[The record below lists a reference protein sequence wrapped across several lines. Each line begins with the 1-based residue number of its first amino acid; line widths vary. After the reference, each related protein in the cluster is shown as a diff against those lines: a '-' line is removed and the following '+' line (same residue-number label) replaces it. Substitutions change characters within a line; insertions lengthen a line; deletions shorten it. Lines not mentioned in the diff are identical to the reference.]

1 MKNADAKTK
10 ATRPAVTTWPWL
22 GTSACCTGGGEIR
35 SALHERGRIMTPA
48 LGRREIRAAAR
59 LCLFLA
65 LLGSTFIPISV
76 AQQSSANPMQL
87 TLEQAINL
95 ALKQNH
101 SVHLRSLSVEQMQS
115 KKDEARSN
123 YLPQIK
129 ASGSV
134 LHITELAG
142 VEIPAGT
149 FGNYTSTGPVP
160 ARSLFIDQGSATG
173 YTGGLGLEQP
183 ITQLFRIHQAD
194 VAAKQDLLIAKTQ
207 LDQTQVAIALQVR
220 QLYYNILINQQK
232 LKASLDQLAAA
243 QIKGEES
250 RNDVA
255 RGSALEIS
263 ALQSKAAI
271 LQAQQ
276 ESLTLRLQGNN
287 LRLQLADVLGL
298 TVDTPLDLDPGA
310 VAVALDVPTRA
321 DAIRIAFEQNQDLR
335 AARQTVVKAQAGLA
349 AAKAAYI
356 PDVTALSR
364 YSYQSGVPFLVH
376 NFGTFGF
383 SLSYDLF
390 DGGRREA
397 KIREARTEVH
407 SAEVVVDKLQSE
419 IEVQVQGIYDRVD
432 ELRQMVDVAGQVVK
446 VRAEAARL
454 ADRQFEQTAALSS
467 ARSQSHADLTSANA
481 SLLEASCGLALSEA
495 DLKRA
500 IGQMPQ

>member
-1 MKNADAKTK
+1 
-10 ATRPAVTTWPWL
+10 
-22 GTSACCTGGGEIR
+22 
-35 SALHERGRIMTPA
+35 
-48 LGRREIRAAAR
+48 
-59 LCLFLA
+59 
-65 LLGSTFIPISV
+65 
-76 AQQSSANPMQL
+76 MQL

-134 LHITELAG
+134 LHVTELEG
-142 VEIPAGT
+142 VAIPAGA
-149 FGNYTSTGPVP
+149 FGSYPSTGPVP
-160 ARSLFIDQGSATG
+160 SKPLFIDQGSATW
-173 YTGGLGLEQP
+173 YIGGVGLEQP
-183 ITQLFRIHQAD
+183 LTQLFRIHQAN
-194 VAAKQDLLIAKTQ
+194 VAAKEDVLVAKTQ
-207 LDQTQVAIALQVR
+207 LDQTQDVIALQVR

-232 LKASLDQLAAA
+232 LKASQDQLGAV
-243 QIKGEES
+243 QIKDEES
-250 RNDVA
+250 RSEVA
-255 RGSALEIS
+255 RGNALEIS

-271 LQAQQ
+271 LQTQQ
-276 ESLTLRLQGNN
+276 ESLTLRLQGND
-287 LRLQLADVLGL
+287 LRRQLADVLGL
-298 TVDTPLDLDPGA
+298 PVETPLDLDPGA

-321 DAIRIAFEQNQDLR
+321 DAIRIAVEQNQGVR
-335 AARQTVVKAQAGLA
+335 AARQTLIKAQAGLA
-349 AAKAAYI
+349 AAKDAYI

-397 KIREARTEVH
+397 KIREARSEVH
-407 SAEVVVDKLQSE
+407 SAEVAVDKLQSE
-419 IEVQVQGIYDRVD
+419 TEVQVQGIYDRVD

-446 VRAEAARL
+446 VRTEAARL
-454 ADRQFEQTAALSS
+454 SDRQFEQTAALSS
-467 ARSQSHADLTSANA
+467 ARSRSHADVTSATA
-481 SLLEASCGLALSEA
+481 SLLEASCGLSLAEA

>member
-1 MKNADAKTK
+1 M
-10 ATRPAVTTWPWL
+10 
-22 GTSACCTGGGEIR
+22 R
-35 SALHERGRIMTPA
+35 SPLHERGQIVTSA
-48 LGRREIRAAAR
+48 SAHRELRAAAR
-59 LCLFLA
+59 LCLPLA
-65 LLGSTFIPISV
+65 LLGSTLVATSV

-87 TLEQAINL
+87 TLEQAITL

-134 LHITELAG
+134 LHVTELEG
-142 VEIPAGT
+142 VAIPAGA
-149 FGNYTSTGPVP
+149 FGSYPSTGPVP
-160 ARSLFIDQGSATG
+160 SKPLFIDQGSATW
-173 YTGGLGLEQP
+173 YTGGVGLEQP
-183 ITQLFRIHQAD
+183 LTQLFRIHQAN
-194 VAAKQDLLIAKTQ
+194 VAAKEDVFVAKTQ
-207 LDQTQVAIALQVR
+207 LDQTQDAVALQVR
-220 QLYYNILINQQK
+220 QLYYNILINQLR
-232 LKASLDQLAAA
+232 LKASQDQLVAA
-243 QIKGEES
+243 QIKDEES
-250 RNDVA
+250 RSDVA
-255 RGSALEIS
+255 RGNALEIS
-263 ALQSKAAI
+263 ALQSKATI
-271 LQAQQ
+271 LQTQQ
-276 ESLTLRLQGNN
+276 ESLTLRLQGND
-287 LRLQLADVLGL
+287 LRRQLADVLGL
-298 TVDTPLDLDPGA
+298 PVDTPLDLDPA
-310 VAVALDVPTRA
+310 AAAVALDVPTRA
-321 DAIRIAFEQNQDLR
+321 DAIRIALEQNKDLR
-335 AARQTVVKAQAGLA
+335 AARQTLVKAQAGLA
-349 AAKAAYI
+349 AAKDAYI

-364 YSYQSGVPFLVH
+364 YSYQSGVPFLAH

-397 KIREARTEVH
+397 KIREARSEGH

-432 ELRQMVDVAGQVVK
+432 ELRQVVEVAGQVVK

-467 ARSQSHADLTSANA
+467 ARSQSHADLASATA
-481 SLLEASCGLALSEA
+481 SLLEASCGLSLSEA